1 MSNVRHLR
9 RPAGSNISAA
19 ARRLRAIWPAEL
31 RVNGKTKPCTVIDIS
46 SDGANIRLPQIPND
60 GESLW
65 LIIDDAAPIAASIA
79 WCEKGQAGLRF
90 SEEQNWIRDLTRQRF
105 DATAWIEA

>member
-9 RPAGSNISAA
+9 RPAASNSPAA
-19 ARRLRAIWPAEL
+19 VRRLRANWPAEL

-46 SDGANIRLPQIPND
+46 SDGANIRLPQLPND

-65 LIIDDAAPIAASIA
+65 LIIDDAAPIPVSIA
-79 WCEKGQAGLRF
+79 WRNKGQAGVRF
-90 SEEQNWIRDLTRQRF
+90 SEEQAWIHDLTRQRF